1 MMLKRSVSFF
11 LEKRKKG
18 GITVTE
24 NVPIRMRVKF
34 DGNRIEFTTG
44 YRIDADK
51 WDSTKQKVKS
61 GCSNRLKQTASQ
73 INTALARYDADIQT
87 IFQHFEMTNLAPTPE
102 QIKEAFNARTDVAT
116 GEKAPIQKQLSF
128 WEIYDLFTK
137 ESGKMSDWTEATYEK
152 FAAAKNHL
160 RDFDK
165 NMTFESLAETRL
177 NDYVLFLRNKK
188 NLRNSTIGKQMG
200 FFKWFLRWAHHKG
213 YHKNTAFEVFRP
225 KLKQARKTVVF
236 LTEEELTQ
244 LKAFRIPDHK
254 QHLDRVRDVFLF
266 CCFTGIRYSD
276 VYNLKRSD
284 IKGNCI
290 EIVTV
295 KTMDTLIIELN
306 DHSRP
311 IIEKYVDIA
320 FENDKALP
328 VVSNQK
334 MNDYIK
340 ELCEMAGI
348 DTPVTLIHFRGNER
362 IEQVAPKYSLLG
374 THTGRRTFIC
384 NALAL
389 GIPVQVV
396 MKWTGHSDYK
406 SMKPYIDVADK
417 IRANE
422 MERFNSFGKLTK

>member
-11 LEKRKKG
+11 LEKRKKD

-44 YRIDADK
+44 YRVDADK
-51 WDSTKQKVKS
+51 WDSARQKVRS
-61 GCSNRLKQTASQ
+61 GCTNKLKQSASQ

-87 IFQHFEMTNLAPTPE
+87 IFQHFEMTGVIPTPE
-102 QIKEAFNARTDVAT
+102 QIKEAFAVRASADNGDKTPV
-116 GEKAPIQKQLSF
+116 QKQLSF

-137 ESGKMSDWTEATYEK
+137 ESGKMNDWTEATYEK

-160 RDFDK
+160 RTFDK
-165 NMTFESLAETRL
+165 GMTFESLSETRL
-177 NDYVLFLRNKK
+177 NEYVLFLRNKRD
-188 NLRNSTIGKQMG
+188 LRNSTIGKQVG
-200 FFKWFLRWAHHKG
+200 FFKWFLRWAYHKG
-213 YHKNTAFEVFRP
+213 YHQNTAFEIFRP

-236 LTEEELTQ
+236 LTEEELIH
-244 LKAFRIPDHK
+244 LKAFPIPAHK
-254 QHLDRVRDVFLF
+254 SYLDRVRDVFLF

-284 IKGNCI
+284 VKGEYI

-306 DHSRP
+306 DHSKP
-311 IIEKYVDIA
+311 ILQKYADIA
-320 FENDKALP
+320 FENGKALP

-340 ELCEMAGI
+340 ELCEIAGI
-348 DTPVTLIHFRGNER
+348 DEQITLIHFRGNER
-362 IEQVAPKYSLLG
+362 IETVAPKHSLVG

-384 NALAL
+384 NALAI
-389 GIPVQVV
+389 GVPVQVV
-396 MKWTGHSDYK
+396 MQWTGHSDFK
-406 SMKPYIDVADK
+406 SMKPYIDIADK
-417 IRANE
+417 IRAGE
-422 MERFNSFGKLTK
+422 MTRFNGFGKLP

>member
-1 MMLKRSVSFF
+1 MLKRSVSFF
-11 LEKRKKG
+11 LEKRKKDG
-18 GITVTE
+18 MTVTE

-34 DGNRIEFTTG
+34 DGKRIEFTTG

-51 WDSTKQKVKS
+51 WDSAKQKAKS
-61 GCSNRLKQTASQ
+61 GCSNKLKQTASQ
-73 INTALARYDADIQT
+73 INTALSRYDADIQT
-87 IFQHFEMTNLAPTPE
+87 IFQQFEMLGIKPSTE
-102 QIKEAFNARTDVAT
+102 QIKEAFNARTSADS
-116 GEKAPIQKQLSF
+116 GEIQTVQKRLSF
-128 WEIYDLFTK
+128 WEIYGLFTK
-137 ESGKMSDWTEATYEK
+137 ESGKMNDWTEATYEK

-160 RDFDK
+160 KGFDK
-165 NMTFESLAETRL
+165 DMTFESLSETRL
-177 NDYVLFLRNKK
+177 NEYVLYLRNKK
-188 NLRNSTIGKQMG
+188 NLRNSTIGKQIG

-213 YHKNTAFEVFRP
+213 YHQNTAFEVFRP
-225 KLKQARKTVVF
+225 KLKSARKTVVF
-236 LTEEELTQ
+236 LTEEELTK
-244 LKAFRIPDHK
+244 LKQYQIPQNK
-254 QHLDRVRDVFLF
+254 QHLDRVRDIFLF

-284 IKGNCI
+284 IKGNYI

-306 DHSRP
+306 DHSKA
-311 IIEKYVDIA
+311 IVQKYADIA

-340 ELCEMAGI
+340 ELCELAGI
-348 DTPVTLIHFRGNER
+348 DEQVTLIHFKGNER

-422 MERFNSFGKLTK
+422 MERFNGFGKLPK